1 MDIEAPGGLD
11 AVPADPQPQPSPG
24 GDPPGVLRYQ
34 GVTVACKSLTYT
46 IRSKKGRRKFISLL
60 HDVSFYL
67 QPGSM
72 TAILGPSGCGKTSCL
87 NCIAGRVSKST
98 ISSESKIL
106 YDGHAATGSYLRH
119 NVGYV
124 EQEDSLLGFMTPYE
138 MLLYTAEL
146 KHPRHQ
152 PAAEKRAQVGALIDT
167 LALRD
172 CKDTVIGSM
181 ARRGISGGEAKRT
194 NIGIAL
200 ITNPA
205 VLYIDEMTS
214 GLDSFT
220 GHEVALAVK
229 ALALGG
235 MTVAASLHSPPSH
248 TFDLFDR
255 ILLLQRGRV
264 VYFGDNG
271 AAVMDYFLAN
281 FPSLRTIRPSEG
293 IADWLLDVTTRAN
306 YDVKQAA
313 VFADVYAASDLYG
326 TNWGIVE
333 SLSVHKAQPHQAENG
348 SVDTSNDS
356 GSHERVS
363 VVNPMWWALFIM
375 FRYRSLKSYRQ
386 ASFISPRLFDKVMIV
401 FLVVTL
407 WW

>member
-1 MDIEAPGGLD
+1 
-11 AVPADPQPQPSPG
+11 
-24 GDPPGVLRYQ
+24 
-34 GVTVACKSLTYT
+34 
-46 IRSKKGRRKFISLL
+46 
-60 HDVSFYL
+60 
-67 QPGSM
+67 M

-87 NCIAGRVSKST
+87 NCVAGRVSKKNT

-106 YDGHAATGSYLRH
+106 YDGHTATSAYLRR

-124 EQEDSLLGFMTPYE
+124 EQEDTLLGFMTPYE

-152 PAAEKRAQVGALIDT
+152 SGIEKRDQVNALIDK
-167 LALRD
+167 LALGD
-172 CKDTVIGSM
+172 CKDTLIGTS
-181 ARRGISGGEAKRT
+181 ARRGISGGESKRT

-200 ITNPA
+200 ITSPE
-205 VLYIDEMTS
+205 VLYIDELTS

-220 GHEVALAVK
+220 GHEVAIAVK

-271 AAVMDYFLAN
+271 APVMEYFSAN
-281 FPSLRTIRPSEG
+281 FPSLRAMRRSEG
-293 IADWLLDVTTRAN
+293 VADWLLDVTTRAN

-313 VFADVYAASDLYG
+313 VFADVYAASDLYR
-326 TNWGIVE
+326 TNLSSTERLCVHVE
-333 SLSVHKAQPHQAENG
+333 APHLTQGENG
-348 SVDTSNDS
+348 VIIDDA
-356 GSHERVS
+356 GSYEHTS

-375 FRYRSLKSYRQ
+375 FRYRTLKSYRQ
-386 ASFISPRLFDKVMIV
+386 VSFISPRLFDKVMIV